1 MTNGNTNNSP
11 LAILNGMAS
20 TLDLL
25 IKICYFISGG
35 ALAVILFSVLTEVF
49 MRYFF
54 NSPTQW
60 SNDLCTWMLAITI
73 MFALPE
79 ITRAK
84 GNVAIDVLV
93 EKLPHK
99 IKSKIYRVIAFVAF
113 AICMVTVWITANE
126 SIRQYTSEI
135 AIMWINP
142 IPKWWISIS
151 VPIGFLICGI
161 QFLREGVMP
170 NPSSE
175 D

>member
-1 MTNGNTNNSP
+1 MTNGDANNSQ

-20 TLDLL
+20 ALDLV
-25 IKICYFISGG
+25 IKVCYFISGG
-35 ALAVILFSVLTEVF
+35 ALAVILLSVLTEVF

-79 ITRAK
+79 ITRTK

-93 EKLPHK
+93 EKLPMHV
-99 IKSKIYRVIAFVAF
+99 KSKIYRVIAFVAF
-113 AICMVTVWITANE
+113 AICMVTVWICGGE
-126 SIRQYTSEI
+126 SLRQYTNEI
-135 AIMWINP
+135 ATMWIDP

-161 QFLREGVMP
+161 QFLRDGVMP
-170 NPSSE
+170 SPSRE